1 VRADYLVTKTAEP
14 DVVAWSEAMEK
25 QYKLF
30 SVFYLWTPAVDAF
43 KVAQVPANV

>member
-1 VRADYLVTKTAEP
+1 
-14 DVVAWSEAMEK
+14 MEK

-30 SVFYLWTPAVDAF
+30 SAFYLWTPAVDAF